1 MNTHPLPVRVAMP
14 PAAVPGL
21 IETNSRTMFASPSSR
36 VLASPAYLRSCGI
49 DPTLA
54 KEKMRVASPSVVC
67 PSTTAWAPMRQ
78 PAPTRTWGPI
88 TAYGPTVTPASSSAP
103 RATTAVGW
111 TVGPADGAAAKPT
124 SATTTDP
131 ADTTPWTWTGEPG

>member
-1 MNTHPLPVRVAMP
+1 
-14 PAAVPGL
+14 
-21 IETNSRTMFASPSSR
+21 R

-111 TVGPADGAAAKPT
+111 TVGPADGPRPGLDLEHPVDQRVGKRRRR
-124 SATTTDP
+124 P
-131 ADTTPWTWTGEPG
+131 ALLSL